1 MERMPIFNRLSF
13 NKYSHAGPLCYRV
26 LVRLSTGYPL
36 VEGRL
41 HTCYS
46 PVRRS
51 PPSVLLPH
59 VMPLDLH
66 VLGLSLAFILSQDQT
81 LRCIFVLYFS
91 WKKPGI
97 PYQNTERAKQTDR
110 KKTLDP
116 EPHGFI
122 IYLSSS
128 VGPQNLDRSENSAAN
143 QWRHQNQ
150 ISKVIMS
157 DYLLNGY
164 QFRRRWKYHANV
176 DLYTLLCLLLK
187 T

>member
-51 PPSVLLPH
+51 PPSVLLLH

-81 LRCIFVLYFS
+81 LRCIFVFCFFLEITPLY
-91 WKKPGI
+91 GI
-97 PYQNTERAKQTDR
+97 TAKQLN
-110 KKTLDP
+110 KQP
-116 EPHGFI
+116 
-122 IYLSSS
+122 
-128 VGPQNLDRSENSAAN
+128 
-143 QWRHQNQ
+143 
-150 ISKVIMS
+150 
-157 DYLLNGY
+157 LL
-164 QFRRRWKYHANV
+164 
-176 DLYTLLCLLLK
+176 
-187 T
+187 